1 MAHAKLIEEFNL
13 LSRGNK
19 YTSLD
24 DRDETEDTNRSEG
37 LMDNL
42 SELLHFER
50 IAYTNNIN
58 HGIYEQDKNRVRLES
73 LSGKRTV
80 GYCEDS
86 VNYLKPHEALLMIE
100 MSKLAVFY
108 DSVIVSVEQ
117 AYALFLDEPNEVSM
131 EEYLVYSYL
140 NRAGYNIFLHD
151 PETDKQKYE
160 ATKKRRQLK
169 NEDEMIIFVL
179 KKKLNRTEQMDLV
192 ESQLELYQ
200 QTKKTMELCCE
211 KISGKRHCDEPD
223 AETQPNIQSEEPA
236 SKRHKLDHTVSQ
248 GQDSSFLDVLKAEP
262 EFATYREIFNRF
274 SFIKRAEN
282 FGATSSNLSFKFD
295 VFLPKPNFKK
305 SSDLPNYRLLIIK

>member
-1 MAHAKLIEEFNL
+1 MDE
-13 LSRGNK
+13 
-19 YTSLD
+19 
-24 DRDETEDTNRSEG
+24 RDEAEDPSRSEG

-42 SELLHFER
+42 SQLLHFER

-58 HGIYEQDKNRVRLES
+58 QGIYEADNNRVRLES
-73 LSGKRTV
+73 LSGKRNV
-80 GYCEDS
+80 GYSEDS

-117 AYALFLDEPNEVSM
+117 AYALFLDDPNEVSM

-140 NRAGYNIFLHD
+140 NRAGYNVFLHD

-160 ATKKRRQLK
+160 AAKKRRQMK
-169 NEDEMIIFVL
+169 SEDEMIICVL
-179 KKKLNRTEQMDLV
+179 KEKLTQTVQIDLV

-211 KISGKRHCDEPD
+211 KISGKRHCDEPE
-223 AETQPNIQSEEPA
+223 AKTHPTTQSEEPA
-236 SKRHKLDHTVSQ
+236 SKRHKPDDIES
-248 GQDSSFLDVLKAEP
+248 QDSSFLDVLKTEP
-262 EFATYREIFNRF
+262 EFTTYQEIFNRF
-274 SFIKRAEN
+274 SIIKRAEN

-295 VFLPKPNFKK
+295 IFLPKPNFKK